1 MPRTSASAPRMSA
14 ISTQRNIQ
22 MFQYIDQARA
32 ERLFKEMD
40 RLTYSACFCSV
51 FDECWVTNSRETHAE
66 KINR

>member
-1 MPRTSASAPRMSA
+1 
-14 ISTQRNIQ
+14 
-22 MFQYIDQARA
+22 MFQCIDQARA